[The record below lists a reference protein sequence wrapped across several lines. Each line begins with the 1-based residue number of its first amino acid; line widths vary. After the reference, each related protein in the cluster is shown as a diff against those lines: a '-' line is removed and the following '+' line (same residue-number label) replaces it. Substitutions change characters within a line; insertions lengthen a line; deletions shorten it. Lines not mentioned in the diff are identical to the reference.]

1 MITAAESAKLAKME
15 LANRLFFRLYQCA
28 NMLHKTG
35 TRAIDAEGL
44 TTQQWAVLGALSRPQ
59 AEAGMSIGDLARYL
73 MLSRQNLSG
82 VLSRME
88 RDGHVKYAP
97 HGRDRRSRLVTMTKS
112 GRHVWLVKALPKIHA
127 YYEQALAD
135 LSINDITH
143 TLHYLLKMLEN
154 MRRIDAAQGRTTKPA
169 SERERR
175 PSASA
180 HALKEARRDGLL
192 PRNPG
197 REAASGRV
205 RRARSANAA
214 PVTAAAASGSR
225 ARRPAPSSGRR
236 TADRPRR

>member
-59 AEAGMSIGDLARYL
+59 AEAGMSVGDLARYL

-82 VLSRME
+82 VISRME
-88 RDGHVKYAP
+88 RDGHVQSAP
-97 HGRDRRSRLVTMTKS
+97 DGRDRRSRLVTMTKS

-135 LSINDITH
+135 LSLNDITH

-154 MRRIDAAQGRTTKPA
+154 MQRIDAAQGGNDK
-169 SERERR
+169 SDE
-175 PSASA
+175 
-180 HALKEARRDGLL
+180 
-192 PRNPG
+192 
-197 REAASGRV
+197 
-205 RRARSANAA
+205 
-214 PVTAAAASGSR
+214 
-225 ARRPAPSSGRR
+225 
-236 TADRPRR
+236 